1 METVQCVPSGG
12 AGMLSAPLAALPAAS
27 SPCVTHSA
35 DEAQVEI
42 IYSGIAGKHI
52 RVSGRT
58 PLRVR
63 FCQMTF
69 IDLCTEI
76 CRKLSVVALLGVR
89 PSVTAKEPAWPWE
102 AQGWQGQ
109 QKASAI
115 LLGFA
120 CGVPGVGLPV

>member
-1 METVQCVPSGG
+1 
-12 AGMLSAPLAALPAAS
+12 MLSAPLAALPAAS

-42 IYSGIAGKHI
+42 IYSCIAGKHI

-76 CRKLSVVALLGVR
+76 CRKLSVVALLGER
-89 PSVTAKEPAWPWE
+89 LSVTAKEAAWPWE

-109 QKASAI
+109 QKA
-115 LLGFA
+115 
-120 CGVPGVGLPV
+120 